1 MSEINYRI
9 GHLDNLESPWGNAGG
24 VVKTVEDVEKM
35 ARTGAGF
42 IEDGSQTMERRL
54 GNQHDASTGAL
65 IIDPET
71 GQPIKVYYHDPVTG
85 ETFNSLGMP
94 GKGIDVVEKEILE
107 KVRICEASGKKL
119 IQNVAPVTSNP
130 VEETRELVRR
140 SYEAG
145 AHAVLVNAG
154 CPNVIAADGGRHEK
168 LSKNPDAFKKVLIG
182 LRPIVE
188 KFFPVFVRISP
199 QDSFIDMIQLV
210 RAVRESAT
218 VSAIFV
224 PNTFDVQ
231 LPVDEN
237 GKPVLGVKGGT
248 GGKSGPATA
257 GEAAIQTEWL
267 IKLLHASSID
277 VVSSGGI
284 MNARELKKRLAL
296 GAVAGAGTTFYYEA
310 TRGWEE
316 ETDRLLHD
324 FAK

>member
-1 MSEINYRI
+1 MGDVDYRI
-9 GHLDNLESPWGNAGG
+9 GHLELVSPWGNAGG

-35 ARTGAGF
+35 ARTGVGF
-42 IEDGSQTMERRL
+42 IEDGSQTLERRL
-54 GNQHDASTGAL
+54 GNQRDAKTGEL
-65 IIDPET
+65 IPDPDT
-71 GQPIKVYYHDPVTG
+71 GQPIRVYFHDPVSG

-94 GKGIDVVEKEILE
+94 GKGMDVVEKEIPE
-107 KVRICEASGKKL
+107 KVRICQAYGKKY

-130 VEETRELVRR
+130 VEETLELVTR

-154 CPNVIAADGGRHEK
+154 CPNVITPDGSRHEK

-199 QDSFIDMIQLV
+199 QDSFVDMIQLV
-210 RAVRESAT
+210 RAVSESGT

-231 LPVDEN
+231 LPLDEN

-257 GEAAIQTEWL
+257 REAAIQTEWL
-267 IKLLHASSID
+267 IKLLHGSNID

-284 MNARELKKRLAL
+284 MDARGLKRQLSL

-324 FAK
+324 LAK